1 MLPHP
6 IIIFTD
12 GASRGN
18 PGPGG
23 FAAIIILPQNSD
35 QPLTTNDKQLI
46 ELGGGEERTTNNR
59 MELRAATEA
68 LKAVSRF
75 NLSPD
80 SRLNLYSDSSYLV
93 NGITKWIFG
102 WQKNG
107 WRTATKKKVEN
118 RDLWEKLVDLAGN
131 KNIEW
136 KRIGGHAGVSG
147 NERCDEIATSFADGE
162 KPKLYNGPLS
172 GYPNKKILDFSSD
185 EKYLKDKT
193 AARGRTRAAAYSY
206 VSLVDGIVQ
215 THKTWVECERRVK
228 GVKGAKYKKVLTLAE
243 EQETVNQFTPIPC
256 V

>member
-107 WRTATKKKVEN
+107 WQTGNKKDVEN
-118 RDLWEKLVDLAGN
+118 RDLWEKLLSQTQN

-136 KRIGGHAGVSG
+136 RLVSGHAGVAG
-147 NERCDEIATSFADGE
+147 NERCDEIATAFADGH
-162 KPKLYNGPLS
+162 KPTLYQGLLS
-172 GYPNKKILDFSSD
+172 DYPIKNILDFSPD
-185 EKYLKDKT
+185 EKWSFRKT
-193 AARGRTRAAAYSY
+193 AERGKTRQAAYSY
-206 VSLVDGIVQ
+206 VSLVGGVVQ
-215 THKTWVECERRVK
+215 THKTWAECLKRVK
-228 GVKGAKYKKVLTLAE
+228 GKRAKYKKVFSKE
-243 EQETVNQFTPIPC
+243 EEEDLLREFSNFG
-256 V
+256 